1 MKAEIITIGDEILIG
16 QITDTNSAWIGQQL
30 NRAGLLVSRI
40 TSISDTE
47 DAIIGAMASIKPE
60 TKLVLITGGLGPT
73 KDDITKKTLASF
85 FNMKMEYREE
95 IYTHIEDLF
104 KSMGRTPSERNR
116 EQALVPVGSD
126 VLFNHV
132 GTAPGMLFKQHGC
145 FYVSMPGVPYEM
157 KHLMHNHVLPLVEKE
172 ILRQHIVHET
182 IVVAGIPESDLADQ
196 LHEFEENLPEF
207 IKMAYL
213 PRPGLVRLR
222 LTAKGSPE
230 DNLDQAVLHQ
240 ITRLKDILGDAVL
253 GKEQDTLEKIIGK
266 KLTARKETLAT
277 AESCTGG
284 YIAHM
289 ITSVAG
295 SSAYY
300 LGSVVAYSNA
310 VKEKQLGVKKE
321 ILTKNGAVSEAVVL
335 QMAEGVRKTI
345 NTDWGIATSGI
356 AGPDGGTE
364 DKPVGTVWIGISG
377 PTGSLAKRFQFGKNR
392 ERNIKKSALMAL
404 DLLRNALG

>member
-1 MKAEIITIGDEILIG
+1 MEAEIITIGDEILIG

-30 NRAGLLVSRI
+30 NRAGLHVSRI
-40 TSISDTE
+40 TSISDTQ
-47 DAIIGAMASIKPE
+47 DAIIGALSSIHPE

-73 KDDITKKTLASF
+73 KDDITKKTLATF
-85 FNMKMEYREE
+85 FNMKLEYREE
-95 IYTHIEDLF
+95 IYTHIEELF

-116 EQALVPVGSD
+116 EQALVPVGSE
-126 VLFNHV
+126 VLFNQV
-132 GTAPGMLFKQHGC
+132 GTAPGMLFKQNGC

-157 KHLMHNHVLPLVEKE
+157 KHLMHTHVLPIVEKE

-182 IVVAGIPESDLADQ
+182 IVVAGIPESDLADRLQ
-196 LHEFEENLPEF
+196 DFEDELPNF

-222 LTAKGSPE
+222 LTAKGSHE
-230 DNLDQAVLHQ
+230 DNLEQKVQ
-240 ITRLKDILGDAVL
+240 NQMTRLNDILGDAVL

-266 KLTARKETLAT
+266 KLSTRKETLAT

-300 LGSVVAYSNA
+300 LGSIVAYDNA
-310 VKEKQLGVKKE
+310 VKEQQLGVKKE
-321 ILTKNGAVSEAVVL
+321 TLAERGAVSEAVVL
-335 QMAEGVRKTI
+335 EMAEGVREVLSA
-345 NTDWGIATSGI
+345 DWGIATSGI
-356 AGPDGGTE
+356 AGPDGGTD

-377 PTGSLAKRFQFGKNR
+377 PTGSFAKRFQFGNNR
-392 ERNIKKSALMAL
+392 ERNIKRSALMAL